1 MDQQLGLT
9 LWPPPGR
16 TRPVGLPP
24 RLELEASLD
33 AGDVLLRRPTGD
45 DEDGPAPSW
54 WHGDE
59 EASQAFLKAEG
70 IQLE

>member
-1 MDQQLGLT
+1 VDQTLGLT
-9 LWPPPGR
+9 LWPPAGR

-24 RLELEASLD
+24 TGPLELS
-33 AGDVLLRRPTGD
+33 GRPTDPD
-45 DEDGPAPSW
+45 DDTEAAPSW

-70 IQLE
+70 IALE